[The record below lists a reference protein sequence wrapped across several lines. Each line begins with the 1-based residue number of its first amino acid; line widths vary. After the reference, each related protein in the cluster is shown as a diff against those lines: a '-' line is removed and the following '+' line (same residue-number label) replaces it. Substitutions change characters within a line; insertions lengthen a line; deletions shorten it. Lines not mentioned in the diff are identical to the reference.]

1 MKIKP
6 VILALLILFV
16 GTMAVL
22 PSDTVDV
29 SLSIHEGTNMA
40 AALSPDGKMLVI
52 DLLGV
57 LWTLPAG
64 GGNARRITDDFAD
77 ARQPA
82 WSPDGKSIAF
92 QSYRDGGWHIWS
104 VRPDGSNL
112 KQVTS
117 GPFDDREPQYSHDG
131 TRLAFSSDRN
141 GNYDIW
147 VLDLKTGRAMART
160 NQSSNESM
168 PAWSPDDK
176 EIAYYTD
183 RSNAHAI
190 MAVNASGAERM
201 VQAIDGSQCALVVA
215 GRQTDSL

>member
-1 MKIKP
+1 MKTFTCAF
-6 VILALLILFV
+6 LFLFV
-16 GTMAVL
+16 AAMSLL
-22 PSDTVDV
+22 PSDTINV

-40 AALSPDGKMLVI
+40 AALSPDGKTLVI

-57 LWTLPAG
+57 LWTLPVSG
-64 GGNARRITDDFAD
+64 GTARRITDDFAD

-112 KQVTS
+112 KQLTS

-131 TRLAFSSDRN
+131 TRIAFSSDRS

-147 VLDLKTGRAMART
+147 IMDLKTGRLTPRT
-160 NQSSNESM
+160 TQASIESM
-168 PAWSPDDK
+168 PA
-176 EIAYYTD
+176 
-183 RSNAHAI
+183 
-190 MAVNASGAERM
+190 
-201 VQAIDGSQCALVVA
+201 
-215 GRQTDSL
+215 